1 MKNRLHFYLKLYPN
15 PIEWKDFFL
24 NDWIKNEKKIN
35 LLPQAL
41 S

>member
-1 MKNRLHFYLKLYPN
+1 MKNRLHFYLKRYPN

-24 NDWIKNEKKIN
+24 NDWIENEKKIK
-35 LLPQAL
+35 LSTPAL